1 MACADRDPRVIQK
14 DEMGINLFKGKKL
27 SIYFESAEIFVIVIL
42 LVLGSVACLFV
53 PLSAGYD
60 EETHLIRVWQMSDFS
75 FLPNQADAK
84 IPFPAIYWE
93 LSYRRQLLVH
103 VAEPDFWAKYG
114 GLQIDAHDY
123 IYAGVETRSV
133 YSPPLLLPQA
143 LVMRF
148 FGRSLHL
155 PALFVFYACRFA
167 GLLSYLILAWLAVRL
182 IPVHK
187 WLIAVLAVSPMALF
201 QASTISADSISNG
214 ITLLFIG
221 GTLAVAAREELGW
234 KEWGALAVL
243 FFILFFGKVNIVP
256 LALLPFFLISP
267 SRFKIKHGYL
277 TLAAVAIFMLF
288 VEVGGWNFIA
298 YSRYTAALTVDGAD
312 PVGQIRFILTNP
324 LSYSKIVVLNAVEH
338 GADYLRAWIAI
349 YGFDYWPVPQ
359 ITYFLYVVGLLAALV
374 AGSSQTGFGK
384 RARISLASVFVLTY
398 LATVTSLY
406 ISYTAVGSV
415 DIQGIQGRYFIPVMP
430 LILLALADLPALQ
443 GLRLPARIASSLALA
458 ALACYVIGLI
468 IVYHVP
474 CGAQF
479 FESGLCYQPV
489 YKNWAPDARYSPPLS
504 ATTSLIQEIVP
515 ECDDLTEVRV
525 WVNSSAADGKE
536 TTEFQVKDTVK
547 DFFVADQSVPNNE
560 LPQGGWYTLKFQPD
574 QVSSGK
580 LYLLTIRSNSLG
592 RGPEIGYTLKPEY
605 KLGKLYENGE
615 AAQQDLVFQVGCI
628 AGWEKLKLSGQ
639 P

>member
-1 MACADRDPRVIQK
+1 MALTIGIPELCKK
-14 DEMGINLFKGKKL
+14 DEMGINLFKDKKF
-27 SIYFESAEIFVIVIL
+27 SVHFEPAEIFVIVVLLIL
-42 LVLGSVACLFV
+42 GGIAALFV

-75 FLPNQADAK
+75 FVPNQADAK
-84 IPFPAIYWE
+84 IPFPAVYWD
-93 LSYRRQLLVH
+93 LSYRRQLLVR

-114 GLQIDAHDY
+114 GLRIDAHDY

-148 FGRSLHL
+148 LGRSLQL
-155 PALFVFYACRFA
+155 PALFVFYAIRFS

-182 IPVHK
+182 IPAHK
-187 WLIAVLAVSPMALF
+187 WLLAVLAVSPMALF
-201 QASTISADSISNG
+201 QAATISADSISNG
-214 ITLLFIG
+214 IALLFIG

-234 KEWGALAVL
+234 KEWGTLAVL

-256 LALLPFFLISP
+256 LALLPFFLINP
-267 SRFKIKHGYL
+267 SRFKMRHGYL
-277 TLAAVAIFMLF
+277 TLAVAAILMLV

-324 LSYSKIVVLNAVEH
+324 LGYSKIVALNAVQH

-349 YGFDYWPVPQ
+349 YGFDYWPVPK
-359 ITYFLYVVGLLAALV
+359 ITYYLYAAGLLAALA
-374 AGSSQTGFGK
+374 AGPGQAGFGK

-406 ISYTAVGSV
+406 ISYTAVGSA

-430 LILLALADLPALQ
+430 LILLALADWSALQ
-443 GLRLPARIASSLALA
+443 RLRLPARIASSLALVA
-458 ALACYVIGLI
+458 VASYVIGLI

-489 YKNWAPDARYSPPLS
+489 YKNWSPDARYSPPIS

-525 WVNSSAADGKE
+525 WVNSSAADGKAM
-536 TTEFQVKDTVK
+536 TEFQVKDTVD
-547 DFFVADQSVPNNE
+547 DFYVADQYVLNNK
-560 LPQGGWYTLKFQPD
+560 LPQGGWYSLKFQPD
-574 QVSSGK
+574 RSSSGK
-580 LYLLTIRSNSLG
+580 LYLLTIRSNSPG

-605 KLGKLYENGE
+605 KLGKLFENGE
-615 AAQQDLVFQVGCI
+615 AAQQDLVFQIGCI
-628 AGWEKLKLSGQ
+628 AGWEKLKLAGR